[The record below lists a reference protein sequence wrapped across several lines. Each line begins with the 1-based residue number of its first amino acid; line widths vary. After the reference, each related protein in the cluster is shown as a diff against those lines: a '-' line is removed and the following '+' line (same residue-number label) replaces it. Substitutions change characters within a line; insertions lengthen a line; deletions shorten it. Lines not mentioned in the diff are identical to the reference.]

1 MCLSLQQQPSQVT
14 KKCVQIH
21 DSSAAA
27 AAAVFAANVWQPCLS
42 MISWAAG
49 GGGVLVP
56 VEQLQQHLPSFH
68 FLIRFVSFAQSVQ

>member
-1 MCLSLQQQPSQVT
+1 MIYVSPFIIIYIHLCVCLSLQQQPSQVT

-21 DSSAAA
+21 DSSA

-56 VEQLQQHLPSFH
+56 VEQL
-68 FLIRFVSFAQSVQ
+68 